1 MNEMALYRYLQ
12 PVDSLPSPVV
22 ATWLFAWSARSILTV
37 TDLEGARFA
46 RVKEEAWQSFGR
58 SVA

>member
-22 ATWLFAWSARSILTV
+22 ATWLFASSSSMSILTV
-37 TDLEGARFA
+37 TDLGGARFV
-46 RVKEEAWQSFGR
+46 REAWQSFGR
-58 SVA
+58 GAA